1 MSNSQEDTETQ
12 TNTVYNHNLMAVLCG
27 MPTIQYLA
35 RSAAIC
41 ATVQLLYNVFFK
53 LNDLHISTSV
63 PATLKQVPV
72 RCTIRKKALQ

>member
-1 MSNSQEDTETQ
+1 MSNLQEDTETQ
-12 TNTVYNHNLMAVLCG
+12 TNTVYNHNFMTVLCG

-41 ATVQLLYNVFFK
+41 VTVQLLYNVFFK

-72 RCTIRKKALQ
+72 CRTIRKKH